1 MIIQN
6 IIYVEISLSGRSV
19 REEELVSVYR
29 SHHIIRPHGLR
40 EVKPCGFESEDLPS
54 LEGWTVT
61 CHTGHLAGRTSNQ
74 RNSSWLTAGCSAS
87 GLDCGQWCHQPTNTR
102 PALCNF
108 IYCNIGKLSNRFSD
122 SAFASLSF
130 ISKPG
135 PHLFLT

>member
-54 LEGWTVT
+54 LEGWRVGLLPVTLDTWQGGQVTRETV
-61 CHTGHLAGRTSNQ
+61 HG
-74 RNSSWLTAGCSAS
+74 
-87 GLDCGQWCHQPTNTR
+87 
-102 PALCNF
+102 
-108 IYCNIGKLSNRFSD
+108 
-122 SAFASLSF
+122 
-130 ISKPG
+130 
-135 PHLFLT
+135 